1 MRFRTKQMVD
11 FWLGGFLL
19 LLLFLPVRGLGL
31 LFRRDH
37 SLSPRRGCA
46 VIKMVGAGSLFLAT
60 PSLQAIR
67 GKFPD
72 GGFFLVG
79 TKAVTGFAEGFGW
92 FDECWTI
99 DDSSLSRFVA
109 SSLRALYKI
118 GQHCDHVIDL
128 EAYSRLTVVFALL
141 TTVRNRIGF
150 VNEAVFWRRRFYTH
164 MNYFNAQG
172 PVYAF
177 YDTLATW
184 FEIDRVPIAPV
195 NAAFSKRVLAT
206 PLPEALSLPAR
217 YIAIGPG
224 CSELA
229 KERQLHPDEWRRLL
243 ANASLNGAAIVLL
256 GAASD
261 RALCESIVA
270 ELGSG
275 HDLSGKLSLAQSAA
289 VLGRAERF
297 YGIDSLLLHL
307 ARALNVPATSIWG
320 PTEPASRLRARA
332 EDDEVFYSRIVC
344 SPCVHVHDT
353 PPCNGAR
360 VCIPAALAAPPKP
373 LAPPSPEASVGWVI
387 GPSDRDYRLVEVSN
401 D

>member
-1 MRFRTKQMVD
+1 MRFRTKQTID
-11 FWLGGFLL
+11 FWLGGLLL

-31 LFRRDH
+31 LLRRDH

-128 EAYSRLTVVFALL
+128 EVHSRLTVVFAVLSA
-141 TTVRNRIGF
+141 VRNRIGF

-164 MNYFNAQG
+164 MNFFNSQG

-184 FEIDRVPIAPV
+184 FGIDRVPVTQV
-195 NAAFSKRVLAT
+195 NGVFSKRVLAT
-206 PLPEALSLPAR
+206 PLPEALSLPLR
-217 YIAIGPG
+217 YVAIGPG

-243 ANASLNGAAIVLL
+243 AGAPLNGAAIVLL

-261 RALCESIVA
+261 RELCEAIVG
-270 ELGSG
+270 ELESG
-275 HDLSGKLSLAQSAA
+275 HDLAGELSIAQSAA
-289 VLGRAERF
+289 VLARSERF

-307 ARALNVPATSIWG
+307 ARALSLPTTSVWG
-320 PTEPASRLRARA
+320 PTNPANYLRARPGK
-332 EDDEVFYSRIVC
+332 DEVRYSRIAC

-360 VCIPAALAAPPKP
+360 ICIPAALAAPKP
-373 LAPPSPEASVGWVI
+373 FAPLSTEPSVGWVI
-387 GPSDRDYRLVEVSN
+387 GPGDRNYRAVTVSH